1 MIGAGRYRG
10 PTLSEPGLPALTA
23 SFHSK
28 NCPSPSMPLWV
39 PTDDAT
45 RSVGALI
52 SEAVDQKRT
61 GTVERKAALL
71 ACLTVV
77 GATDGLEGVHP

>member
-1 MIGAGRYRG
+1 
-10 PTLSEPGLPALTA
+10 
-23 SFHSK
+23 
-28 NCPSPSMPLWV
+28 MPLWV